1 MEMSLAELAPGAACV
16 VLQGRLD
23 TPGVDRIEKPF
34 GAAVAN
40 AGGSMAVDLTAVSFL
55 SSMGVRMIIAAAKA
69 QRAQGRKFIMFGA
82 QPIVLQTL
90 KMVGVDQII
99 PIVLDRDQAQAQLA
113 A

>member
-1 MEMSLAELAPGAACV
+1 MSLAALASGAPCV

-34 GAAVAN
+34 SAAVAQ
-40 AGGSMAVDLTAVSFL
+40 AASGIAVDLTAVSFL

-69 QRAQGRKFIMFGA
+69 QRSLGQKLVMFGA

-99 PIVLDRDQAQAQLA
+99 PIVPDSDQAQAQLA